1 MERKKVLART
11 LEAFGGRRS
20 VHDSLI
26 LPQHNHVELKHSDIL
41 RHYKSPKK
49 DYPVH
54 GNFKTLAILPVGSS

>member
-41 RHYKSPKK
+41 RHYKSPKRT
-49 DYPVH
+49 
-54 GNFKTLAILPVGSS
+54 TLSMVILKPWLFCQ